1 MPTRLTLSKPVTR
14 AFYSTDLFFC
24 SSCSLWR
31 ISSASPPSRST
42 QRHQQPQQHPF
53 RQQRTFARSSRAS
66 INASVRTPSTANDHA
81 TSLSSRTAINAPI
94 DVPAHHRPLYDALDK
109 LKSTASNYVNLSRLQ
124 LALRGLERGDTV
136 VRIAVL
142 GMSGY
147 GGLKRARKLVR
158 LLLADPLIKRA
169 WEEKIDGVEGGEED
183 GRGLLIRLFPIFET
197 RLYGEETE
205 VPAYNP
211 LIETLPIPSQ
221 LLQRHNIE
229 ILVSSGNV
237 KMSGPGR
244 PADAEEAKEALVVPS
259 LQTPISS
266 TGRSGFVTYP
276 VHYALLVGEGVES
289 AVAWG
294 RYDETL
300 ALSTNGS
307 SSQERTSESEQGV
320 LRVTFD
326 IPSVAVGL
334 QKQDL
339 SQEPKAPEP
348 IVVDIDKGAEALSK
362 FQESTA
368 NASAYEHGWLQS
380 NVGTLEDWIKLCAPV
395 ADVSETVS
403 QKKLHPAL
411 GTLIKSI
418 LNDSN
423 TRLNL
428 VEATQ
433 LRSLLSSGLSEEKRA
448 ALTAHLSAWSESAHR
463 ELQISLERAFISKE
477 WRKLRWYKLFWRVDD
492 VQAMATNVI
501 SQHWLPIA
509 QDESYI
515 IIGRMIEAGLLDN
528 NDDLPKLP
536 SFDSTIEAKSTTTN
550 DSDNALDAFALNLHA
565 IDQTRAHLLNS
576 LTPALQTAAQS
587 ALLSCL
593 GTVSLTSALSALT
606 YVWSLPPAA
615 LDPATA
621 LAMPGFF
628 TGTWAGAILS
638 GGLVFALARLQ
649 RRWERAMAEWEAQ
662 VREEGR
668 RAIKSVEEGA
678 RWRIREGGK
687 AEEAEEDGAEV
698 EERKE
703 AREGL
708 DRCWERLA
716 ELEN

>member
-1 MPTRLTLSKPVTR
+1 MPTRLTLSKPVSR

-42 QRHQQPQQHPF
+42 QRHQQRQQRPF
-53 RQQRTFARSSRAS
+53 RQQRTFARSSKTSVDAS
-66 INASVRTPSTANDHA
+66 IHTPPTTNDHA
-81 TSLSSRTAINAPI
+81 TRLSSRTAINAPI

-109 LKSTASNYVNLSRLQ
+109 LKSRASNYVNLSRLQ

-136 VRIAVL
+136 VRIAIL

-147 GGLKRARKLVR
+147 GGLKRARKLAR

-183 GRGLLIRLFPIFET
+183 ERGLLIR
-197 RLYGEETE
+197 YGEETE
-205 VPAYNP
+205 VLPYNP

-237 KMSGPGR
+237 KMSGPAR

-276 VHYALLVGEGVES
+276 VHYALLIGEGVES

-307 SSQERTSESEQGV
+307 SSQEGTSESEQGV

-334 QKQDL
+334 PKQDS
-339 SQEPKAPEP
+339 SQELRASEP
-348 IVVDIDKGAEALSK
+348 IVVDIDKGAKALSK

-380 NVGTLEDWIKLCAPV
+380 NLGMLEDWIKLCAPV
-395 ADVSETVS
+395 AGVSETVS
-403 QKKLHPAL
+403 QKKLHSAL

-448 ALTAHLSAWSESAHR
+448 ALTAHLGAWSESAHR
-463 ELQISLERAFISKE
+463 ELQVSLERAFISKE

-528 NDDLPKLP
+528 DDNIPKLP
-536 SFDSTIEAKSTTTN
+536 SFDSTIEAKSTATN
-550 DSDNALDAFALNLHA
+550 TSDDTLDSLALNLHA
-565 IDQTRAHLLNS
+565 IDQARAHLLNS

-606 YVWSLPPAA
+606 YVWSLPPSAFDA
-615 LDPATA
+615 ATA
-621 LAMPGFF
+621 IAMPGFF
-628 TGTWAGAILS
+628 IGTWAGAILS

-649 RRWERAMAEWEAQ
+649 RRWERAMVGWEVQ

-687 AEEAEEDGAEV
+687 AEEAEDDGAEV
-698 EERKE
+698 AERRE
-703 AREGL
+703 ARDGV